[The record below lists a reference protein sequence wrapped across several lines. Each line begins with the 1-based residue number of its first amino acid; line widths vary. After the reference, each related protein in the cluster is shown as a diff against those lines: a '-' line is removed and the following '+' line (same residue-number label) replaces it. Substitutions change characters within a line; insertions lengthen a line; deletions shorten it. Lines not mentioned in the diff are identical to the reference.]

1 MEFLLTSYI
10 YPLESPI
17 ELSLNLRFSLD
28 NPRTERETEIV
39 REYLSRSFNLEGTNN
54 LPLDTEDGFV
64 SIKSTLIEFRNR
76 LSCFDPVVR
85 QRFDTYTGEDTFA
98 FLASIWVIAR
108 FDDDGLGESL
118 RQEQDTMSEKGMRG
132 FFLLGDDHPLVMKPA
147 LLGNFCCLLSLLIHT
162 ENNSYFGRTLLA
174 SQETIDLCQPSVQI
188 QFDLI
193 MLGIAGLDY
202 PDADDELRWRFFPY
216 ARDEIDRVVAQ
227 LNSAFGRGLEDEL
240 LYIGGLLKIIGHE
253 TRDSRIRLL
262 LLTSILELI
271 LTHNPDSSR
280 FNVEDS
286 INKQFQLKASILV
299 YLNDK
304 SKEINSIKKRLKI
317 IYQQRSNIV
326 HGNFKELDKYIS
338 NLPKKEG
345 QEECFDSLI
354 GDAYSFVRAVL
365 EELLKDQSF
374 IDFLKAN

>member
-1 MEFLLTSYI
+1 M
-10 YPLESPI
+10 
-17 ELSLNLRFSLD
+17 LS
-28 NPRTERETEIV
+28 
-39 REYLSRSFNLEGTNN
+39 
-54 LPLDTEDGFV
+54 
-64 SIKSTLIEFRNR
+64 
-76 LSCFDPVVR
+76 
-85 QRFDTYTGEDTFA
+85 
-98 FLASIWVIAR
+98 
-108 FDDDGLGESL
+108 
-118 RQEQDTMSEKGMRG
+118 
-132 FFLLGDDHPLVMKPA
+132 
-147 LLGNFCCLLSLLIHT
+147 
-162 ENNSYFGRTLLA
+162 
-174 SQETIDLCQPSVQI
+174 
-188 QFDLI
+188 
-193 MLGIAGLDY
+193 IAGLVY

-304 SKEINSIKKRLKI
+304 TKEINSIKKRLKI

-374 IDFLKAN
+374 VDFLKAN